1 VFSVNPWLKVPYN
14 DYVEHMSHAAVYQF
28 QVLNAV
34 FKKTLKSVQPSSV
47 LVLGCGGG
55 NGFEHIDPQVTS
67 SVTGVDINGGYLEH
81 CDVYFGNK
89 GYNLEL
95 YASDMN
101 REYVQYANS
110 FDLVT
115 CYLFLE
121 YVDIGRVLNQILPSM
136 KKSSVLNIVIQQNNK
151 CQFVSDTGVRS
162 LSELAGIAKEIR
174 ENELENALARRGF
187 EIVEKDIVELPNGK
201 AFVAYV
207 CELGE

>member
-1 VFSVNPWLKVPYN
+1 MNPWLKVPYK
-14 DYVEHMSHAAVYQF
+14 DYVQHMSHAGVYQF

-67 SVTGVDINGGYLEH
+67 SVTGIDINEGYLEH
-81 CDVYFGNK
+81 CDAHFGNK

-95 YASDMN
+95 HARDMN
-101 REYVQYANS
+101 RDHVQYANS

-121 YVDIGRVLNQILPSM
+121 YVDIERVLSQILPSM

-162 LSELAGIAKEIR
+162 LSELSSVAKEIR
-174 ENELENALARRGF
+174 ENELENALARRDF
-187 EIVEKDIVELPNGK
+187 EILEKDIVELPNGK
-201 AFVAYV
+201 SFVAYV
-207 CELGE
+207 CELGK